1 MSAVFALPVLHIE
14 RISPHL
20 DFQITDEGGNVV
32 ARVDQTSGPRPGWW
46 KRNVFGMVDNS
57 PAVTLGASSVDGTS
71 LFSLHRDASEGRGEG
86 QTTCR
91 LLGASGDPLGHL
103 ERQKDEYVGASA
115 TLPSAPR
122 QTVVRRYRL
131 YGSDGRVVGE
141 AVSAPIEMVYREG
154 GESISTT
161 GDFYTINDASGQE
174 VARLEGTRLGEPNKR
189 FTLRI
194 RPGLPAD
201 LRLFVLAVPF
211 AMKLV

>member
-1 MSAVFALPVLHIE
+1 MSAVHTLSVLNVE
-14 RISPHL
+14 QVSPHL
-20 DFQITDEGGNVV
+20 DYRITDEHENVV

-57 PAVTLGASSVDGTS
+57 SAVTLGASSVDGTS

-91 LLGASGDPLGHL
+91 LLGASGEPLGHL
-103 ERQKDEYVGASA
+103 ERQEDEYVGASA
-115 TLPSAPR
+115 ILPGAPR
-122 QTVVRRYRL
+122 QTLIRRYRL

-141 AVSAPIEMVYREG
+141 AVSAPIEMVFRNG
-154 GESISTT
+154 GESVSTT

-174 VARLEGTRLGEPNKR
+174 AARLEGTRLGEPNKR

-201 LRLFVLAVPF
+201 LRVFVLAVPF